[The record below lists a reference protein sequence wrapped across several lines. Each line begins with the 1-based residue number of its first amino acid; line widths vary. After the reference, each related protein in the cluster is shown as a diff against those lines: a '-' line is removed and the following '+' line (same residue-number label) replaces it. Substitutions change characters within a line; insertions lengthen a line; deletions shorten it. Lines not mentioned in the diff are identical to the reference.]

1 MSSFA
6 SELDECLTRDLKHLY
21 EVEAVPLYSSTKQ
34 ENVQQPQ
41 SSSPGLLLWVSA
53 SECFWADLVD
63 YASNKKKLL
72 N

>member
-41 SSSPGLLLWVSA
+41 SSSPGLLFVGICTGMFLGGLSG
-53 SECFWADLVD
+53 LRIQ
-63 YASNKKKLL
+63 
-72 N
+72 